1 MEQGKAYKIQKLVS
15 LLSYHTP
22 MQCKIQ
28 KLSVTPSRL
37 WWVHSTCKKK
47 NYLWR
52 RNVQQ
57 ENKKDRSW
65 LLFLFLPENSITTS
79 TRLAQALISVGLIG
93 GYHTYVNT
101 HYWQINSIIFIIDSI
116 FLQLYSSFPH
126 IIIKGGIFTKQ
137 KRHIP
142 IMPIR
147 FGIFYR
153 QKKGIFWSSTL
164 PQFRKGIF
172 WHLRSQFTSFF
183 LFNMN
188 RF

>member
-1 MEQGKAYKIQKLVS
+1 
-15 LLSYHTP
+15 

-79 TRLAQALISVGLIG
+79 TRLAQALINVGLIG

-101 HYWQINSIIFIIDSI
+101 HYWQINSIIFIIDSS
-116 FLQLYSSFPH
+116 FFRLYPSFPH
-126 IIIKGGIFTKQ
+126 IIIKGGIFTQQ
-137 KRHIP
+137 KRHVS

-147 FGIFYR
+147 FGILYR
-153 QKKGIFWSSTL
+153 QKKAYFDHALSQNSEKGFFGIFD
-164 PQFRKGIF
+164 
-172 WHLRSQFTSFF
+172 
-183 LFNMN
+183 FNSLLYIIWIWYNMK

>member
-1 MEQGKAYKIQKLVS
+1 
-15 LLSYHTP
+15 

-79 TRLAQALISVGLIG
+79 TRLAQAIISVGLIG

-101 HYWQINSIIFIIDSI
+101 HYWQINSIIFIIDSS
-116 FLQLYSSFPH
+116 FFRLYPSFPH
-126 IIIKGGIFTKQ
+126 IIIKGGIFTQQ
-137 KRHIP
+137 KRHI
-142 IMPIR
+142 PIR
-147 FGIFYR
+147 FGIFYW
-153 QKKGIFWSSTL
+153 QKKACSDHALSHNSEKIFFGIFDLNSLLFFYLIWTG
-164 PQFRKGIF
+164 FK
-172 WHLRSQFTSFF
+172 SFIV
-183 LFNMN
+183 
-188 RF
+188 